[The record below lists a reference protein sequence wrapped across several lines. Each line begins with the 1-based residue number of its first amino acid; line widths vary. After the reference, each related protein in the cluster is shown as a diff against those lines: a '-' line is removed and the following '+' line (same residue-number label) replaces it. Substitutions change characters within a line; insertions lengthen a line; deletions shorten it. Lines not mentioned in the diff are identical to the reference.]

1 VNYSFARDCISKD
14 IHILDAYT
22 PYINP
27 TMKHL
32 ITTLLVLTTGLLFG
46 QSFEGTLVYK
56 TDFKF
61 QISKKM
67 AQMGLTEE
75 MMKEKMKQDGSLT
88 DSVKTIYKQGD
99 YISYTNFNPQSWSV
113 YKQKDNKLYSFQSG
127 EDSDIC
133 TVTDVAIDLEF
144 QMTGNKQTVAK
155 LDTIAEINGMKCE
168 AVRVK
173 WKTGTYD
180 YYYNSS
186 FLKVDSKLYVN
197 HIYDGWA
204 DFLKIS
210 NSLPIKI
217 VKSTKGLATVTYT
230 LTRHAE
236 EKVDPKLFVIPKL
249 VADKDLNIIK
259 LANREVMRIK

>member
-1 VNYSFARDCISKD
+1 
-14 IHILDAYT
+14 
-22 PYINP
+22 
-27 TMKHL
+27 MKYL
-32 ITTLLVLTTGLLFG
+32 ITTLFVLTTGLLFG
-46 QSFEGTLVYK
+46 QSFEGTVVYK

-75 MMKEKMKQDGSLT
+75 MMKEKMKKDGSWT
-88 DSVKTIYKQGD
+88 DSVKTSYKQGD
-99 YISYTNFNPQSWSV
+99 YITYTNFNPKSWSV
-113 YKQKDNKLYSFQSG
+113 YKQKDNKLYSFESG
-127 EDSDIC
+127 EASDLC
-133 TVTDVAIDLEF
+133 TVTDVSIDLEF
-144 QMTGNKQTVAK
+144 QMTGNKPTVVK

-186 FLKVDSKLYVN
+186 FLKVDSKLYAN

-210 NSLPIKI
+210 NALPVKI
-217 VKSTKGLATVTYT
+217 VKSTKGMSTVTYT
-230 LTRHAE
+230 LTRHSE
-236 EKVDPKLFVIPKL
+236 EKIDPKLFVIPKL
-249 VADKDLNIIK
+249 VADKELNVIK
-259 LANREVMRIK
+259 IANREVMRISK